1 MARPFD
7 HLVLAVHDLGAAAEF
22 YRRLGFLVSQ
32 RNRHPWGTE
41 NHIIQFDGA
50 FLELIGLGA
59 DFVPPAKHDPKIFS
73 FAGFVADYLRHQQ
86 GLAMLV
92 LRSADAKAD
101 QAAFREAAIGSFEVL
116 YFARKAR
123 MPDGREVDVAFSLA
137 FAETPA
143 LPDAG
148 FFVCQHHFPQNFW
161 NPAFQVHP
169 NGARGVA
176 GVVMIADFP
185 ADHAAFFSTFA
196 GVPRAQVRRDG
207 LAVDTGFGRIDVVS
221 PAVFGESYGGA
232 AQDPAKHNGHFVMM
246 RLAMEN
252 LDNFETML
260 QRAAISFAHH
270 GERLVVAPLQAFG
283 CAIVCEQAAAAG

>member
-7 HLVLAVHDLGAAAEF
+7 HLVLAVHDLGEAAEF
-22 YRRLGFLVSQ
+22 YRRLGFVVGQ

-41 NHIIQFDGA
+41 NHIVQFAGA

-59 DFVPPAKHDPKIFS
+59 NFAAPAKHDPKIYS
-73 FAGFVADYLRHQQ
+73 FAGFIAEYLRHQQ

-92 LRSADAKAD
+92 LRSADAEAD
-101 QAAFREAAIGSFEVL
+101 RVAFRNAAIGHFAPFH
-116 YFARKAR
+116 FARKAR

-137 FAETPA
+137 FAESPA

-161 NPAFQVHP
+161 NPAFQAHP

-176 GVVMIADFP
+176 GVVMIADSP
-185 ADHAAFFSTFA
+185 NDHAGFFSAFA
-196 GVPRAQVRRDG
+196 GVPRVQATQHG
-207 LAVDTGFGRIDVVS
+207 LAVDTGGGQIDVVS
-221 PAVFGESYGGA
+221 PADFRESYGGA
-232 AQDPAKHNGHFVMM
+232 ARDPAKHTSHFAMM

-252 LDNFETML
+252 LDNFEAML
-260 QRAAISFAHH
+260 RRAAIRFARR
-270 GERLVVAPLQAFG
+270 GERLVVAPSEAFG
-283 CAIVCEQAAAAG
+283 CAIVFEPAAAAG